1 MVAGFGLRAQT
12 HQDTTGRLLSADPL
26 PCTEGA
32 YVSSLTKRHLQI
44 HITQMAEPVVLVLVL
59 VLVVWDMRITWRSQ
73 LRLE

>member
-32 YVSSLTKRHLQI
+32 YVSSLVCASRYLFIYSFLFFKKKDK
-44 HITQMAEPVVLVLVL
+44 VNNV
-59 VLVVWDMRITWRSQ
+59 
-73 LRLE
+73 